1 MRRSCSKAALNSTLG
16 VVLVFYTSREER
28 IGMRRASTRLLL
40 FTLNM
45 C

>member
-1 MRRSCSKAALNSTLG
+1 MRKSCSEESLNITVG

-28 IGMRRASTRLLL
+28 IGMRCASKSLLL